1 MVGMLLAL
9 FGAPAGAEDTDIFTV
24 NKNITSERPNVLIVQ
39 DNSANWNTV
48 FAAEKAALVSTVSGL
63 DDRFN
68 VGLMSFVETGGGNT
82 NVDGAYIRA
91 AVRQMTPTNKTALAN
106 LVNAF
111 DQTADKS
118 NNAVYGLTMAE
129 IYRYFGGLNA
139 TTGQVKR
146 DAAGNT
152 FNSGASGPPSQA
164 VYALPGN
171 AFTSMASN
179 TYVSPIADN
188 CAKNFVIFIS
198 NGPGQDNASATS
210 AATAALSGYGGNTSS
225 ISLSPNGSQS
235 NIADEWARFLAN
247 TDVNAS
253 HPLTQNVISYTV
265 DVNPGT
271 TGQGPGW
278 TALLKSIALQGKGK
292 YFAVTG
298 NASDIADALNKIFT
312 EVIAKNSVFAASALP
327 ASVNTRGTFLNQVYM
342 GQFRPDGNASPR
354 WPGNMKQY
362 TAGLNSANPPQL
374 ELKDSLGNPIADTT
388 YGFLLG
394 DIKSFWT
401 TNSTFWDAAYYPD
414 AQAPVGANNLPIAG
428 TSDNPDGNVVE
439 KGGAAQRLR
448 IAYAGPSPNQVSTR
462 NVYTCTGACA
472 SGSSLSTYPFDTTNA
487 AIDATALGI
496 NIVASVSNMTYTET
510 TPGVGTV
517 TATATAHGFT
527 TGQSVTIS
535 GASQTE
541 YNGLKTVTVVNA
553 DTFTF
558 LITVTPPTPA
568 AGTITLTK
576 PTTSVPITVTRSGGT
591 GTTDT
596 ATASSGATAHG
607 YASGDSIVV
616 TGATGAS
623 ANYNK
628 TATITVTGPS
638 SFTYSINVDPPS
650 PGAVS
655 AGTAGTKSIN
665 SITRSGT
672 TVTITTAQ
680 NHGLSAGNS
689 VTISGVPTA
698 SGGTY
703 YNGTFTV
710 ATAPANKTFTY
721 AIPTLVPPTTAAGTL
736 SATKATTPI
745 TVSSITRSGS
755 TATVTTAT
763 AHGLAAGGTFTIA
776 GANDAPYNG
785 TFVAATAATST
796 TLTYP
801 VTIGPTSPATG
812 TIVATLTGTTS
823 KDELI
828 KWVRGENRQ
837 LDDNPS
843 TAAAANTYVRGYLHG
858 DVVHSRPATVNYNR
872 NGDDNDVVVFYGS
885 NDGIFHAVQG
895 GTGTTGGN
903 ELWGFIPSEFFKKFN
918 RLFAEQPLIDNTNSS
933 TAKSYFMDG
942 PIATYTFDSNND
954 GKLDPTVSG
963 ASNDKVYLYM
973 SARRGGRFIYALD
986 VTVPTTPKL
995 LWNVSSSTPGFAEL
1009 GQTWGEGKI
1018 TKIKGYTNPV
1028 LVLTAGYDAAN
1039 NDALPQTTASMGRGV
1054 FLIDAVTGAP
1064 IWHAGY
1070 AAVSSPPTGMT
1081 SVAISGMDYSI
1092 PADAAVIDSDADGF
1106 ADRLYLADTGGNIW
1120 RANISAVTSGGAPDK
1135 AAWTVTKLAAL
1146 GGTGSDARK
1155 FLSVPDVVAFDGPP
1169 ATMDSILIGSGDR
1182 EHPFDVSITNR
1193 FYMIKDSHALTAVPA
1208 SVITESTLY
1217 DATLDDIQSANATT
1231 AAAASALL
1239 ATKNGWYITLGT
1251 GEKVVTP
1258 SITLAGS
1265 TVFGTNIPESTLTN
1279 TNSCSSGL
1287 GEARIYTVNFKNA
1300 ASVIDNAAPVGTLAA
1315 NDRYTTVAGGGL
1327 PAPPVAISVEI
1338 NGKFYEGVGMGP
1350 TIISPP
1356 GLPLASRKRVYWNM
1370 LSESK

>member
-1 MVGMLLAL
+1 V
-9 FGAPAGAEDTDIFTV
+9 
-24 NKNITSERPNVLIVQ
+24 
-39 DNSANWNTV
+39 
-48 FAAEKAALVSTVSGL
+48 
-63 DDRFN
+63 
-68 VGLMSFVETGGGNT
+68 
-82 NVDGAYIRA
+82 
-91 AVRQMTPTNKTALAN
+91 
-106 LVNAF
+106 
-111 DQTADKS
+111 
-118 NNAVYGLTMAE
+118 
-129 IYRYFGGLNA
+129 
-139 TTGQVKR
+139 TTQ
-146 DAAGNT
+146 
-152 FNSGASGPPSQA
+152 
-164 VYALPGN
+164 
-171 AFTSMASN
+171 
-179 TYVSPIADN
+179 
-188 CAKNFVIFIS
+188 
-198 NGPGQDNASATS
+198 
-210 AATAALSGYGGNTSS
+210 
-225 ISLSPNGSQS
+225 NGSFS
-235 NIADEWARFLAN
+235 
-247 TDVNAS
+247 S
-253 HPLTQNVISYTV
+253 
-265 DVNPGT
+265 
-271 TGQGPGW
+271 
-278 TALLKSIALQGKGK
+278 
-292 YFAVTG
+292 
-298 NASDIADALNKIFT
+298 
-312 EVIAKNSVFAASALP
+312 
-327 ASVNTRGTFLNQVYM
+327 
-342 GQFRPDGNASPR
+342 
-354 WPGNMKQY
+354 
-362 TAGLNSANPPQL
+362 
-374 ELKDSLGNPIADTT
+374 
-388 YGFLLG
+388 
-394 DIKSFWT
+394 
-401 TNSTFWDAAYYPD
+401 
-414 AQAPVGANNLPIAG
+414 G
-428 TSDNPDGNVVE
+428 TS
-439 KGGAAQRLR
+439 
-448 IAYAGPSPNQVSTR
+448 
-462 NVYTCTGACA
+462 
-472 SGSSLSTYPFDTTNA
+472 
-487 AIDATALGI
+487 
-496 NIVASVSNMTYTET
+496 VA
-510 TPGVGTV
+510 
-517 TATATAHGFT
+517 
-527 TGQSVTIS
+527 
-535 GASQTE
+535 
-541 YNGLKTVTVVNA
+541 
-553 DTFTF
+553 
-558 LITVTPPTPA
+558 
-568 AGTITLTK
+568 
-576 PTTSVPITVTRSGGT
+576 
-591 GTTDT
+591 
-596 ATASSGATAHG
+596 
-607 YASGDSIVV
+607 
-616 TGATGAS
+616 
-623 ANYNK
+623 
-628 TATITVTGPS
+628 
-638 SFTYSINVDPPS
+638 
-650 PGAVS
+650 
-655 AGTAGTKSIN
+655 
-665 SITRSGT
+665 
-672 TVTITTAQ
+672 
-680 NHGLSAGNS
+680 
-689 VTISGVPTA
+689 ISGVPTA
-698 SGGTY
+698 AGGAY
-703 YNGTFTV
+703 YNTSVTT
-710 ATAPANKTFTY
+710 TAGGNKTFSFTTSI
-721 AIPTLVPPTTAAGTL
+721 ATPLTAAGTIT
-736 SATKATTPI
+736 ATKPTAAVN
-745 TVSSITRSGS
+745 VSSITRTGA
-755 TATVTTAT
+755 TVTVTTAS
-763 AHGLAAGGTFTIA
+763 AHGISPSGSFTIA
-776 GANDAPYNG
+776 GANQAAYNG
-785 TFVAATAATST
+785 TFSAATASGN

-801 VTIGPTSPATG
+801 VVISPTTPATG

-973 SARRGGRFIYALD
+973 SARRGGRFLYALD